1 MMYYIGSAILVI
13 SVICALIT
21 NRVQELSSA
30 VISGATDAINLI
42 ISISGMMVLWTGIMN
57 IAEKSKLTHLIA
69 KIFSPIIKFLFPDLP
84 EDSTA
89 SHSICM
95 NITANLLGLGNAAT
109 PFGIAAMNE
118 MQKLNKNKSVATKSM
133 IMFVVINTAS
143 LQLFP
148 TLLCSLRVNHGA
160 KNPLDV
166 LPCIWISS
174 LIALVCGITAT
185 KFFEKM
191 RKNTNG

>member
-1 MMYYIGSAILVI
+1 MMNFIWGAILIV

-21 NRVQELSSA
+21 NRIQELSNA
-30 VISGATDAINLI
+30 VINGASDAINLI
-42 ISISGMMVLWTGIMN
+42 ISISGMMALWTGLMN
-57 IAEKSKLTHLIA
+57 IAEKSKLTFLIA
-69 KIFSPIIKFLFPDLP
+69 KIFSPIIKFLFPDFSS
-84 EDSTA
+84 ESSA
-89 SHSICM
+89 AQAICM

-118 MQKLNKNKSVATKSM
+118 MQKLNKNKSQATKSM

-148 TLLCSLRVNHGA
+148 TLLCTLRLKHGSE
-160 KNPLDV
+160 NPLSI

-174 LIALVCGITAT
+174 IIALIFGILSVKT
-185 KFFEKM
+185 FEKI
-191 RKNTNG
+191 RKN